1 MVISCDAE
9 VRERSGWGGGEM
21 TLCIRRIPTC
31 ICLWNHPTGCMGGS
45 THPNH
50 LQLQAHQ
57 LQNVFLQSPN
67 VHNVFLQIGK
77 HIFGH
82 QPVWILPAAA
92 AAGGSPVRAASITST
107 LLSSQ
112 PAELQHPSFFSFPE
126 WRDKL
131 IIICQLSLALVNIW

>member
-1 MVISCDAE
+1 MVISRDAE
-9 VRERSGWGGGEM
+9 VKERSGW
-21 TLCIRRIPTC
+21 LYVYVYFIRRGPKC
-31 ICLWNHPTGCMGGS
+31 ICSGTNPTGCMGGS

-67 VHNVFLQIGK
+67 VHNIFLQIGK
-77 HIFGH
+77 FIFGH

-92 AAGGSPVRAASITST
+92 AGGSPVRAASITGT